1 MKAQPRGSALII
13 SIIVMMVVAVIG
25 VGMIRY
31 AGRELAGSIAG
42 THERA
47 LAECA
52 EAARLQ
58 LLAQFHALGFQPTS
72 VAPLSAKLGTTGT
85 ATTTAVG
92 GHYDTPTGGVQIE
105 QVSYLPDSAAGPVT
119 TVRDLTGISSLI
131 GQGGR
136 PIKVVVLCDDG
147 VSNGGRQLEMEFGI
161 KFGL

>member
-1 MKAQPRGSALII
+1 MKPQPRGSALII
-13 SIIVMMVVAVIG
+13 SIIVMLVIAVIG

-31 AGRELAGSIAG
+31 SGREFAGALAG

-58 LLAQFHALGFQPTS
+58 LIAQFHALGFQPS
-72 VAPLSAKLGTTGT
+72 SIAPLSAKLGTTGS

-92 GHYDTPTGGVQIE
+92 GHYDTPTAGVQVE
-105 QVSYLPDSAAGPVT
+105 QVSYLPDTATGPVVM
-119 TVRDLTGISSLI
+119 VRDQTSVSSLI

-136 PIKVVVLCDDG
+136 PLKVVVLCNDG
-147 VSNGGRQLEMEFGI
+147 LNGGRQLEMEFGI
-161 KFGL
+161 RFGL